1 MMTYLLCLFSFTDE
15 FIQLIVTRGNEVA
28 SKIFTS
34 VIGLSFFRN
43 KFTVRRNITAI
54 FFNAE
59 AKYCKESN
67 SYQRRCFQFREDYG

>member
-28 SKIFTS
+28 SKIFIS

-43 KFTVRRNITAI
+43 KFTVRRDITVI

-59 AKYCKESN
+59 AKYRKEWNEFLPKMLFSV
-67 SYQRRCFQFREDYG
+67 